1 MCLLV
6 LSRCPCSLPGFVVS
20 SQWSRAR
27 RRAEQRRR
35 QRSIALTSLIEQTQT
50 DWRARARGG
59 PREITD
65 AGATRTRGGLSAR
78 EPVALSLAHLALRSL
93 SISLPPQCANH
104 TAELSSSPFLLFTPL
119 LPALDMSGAAD
130 ASSSSGGA
138 AASGAKTAA
147 GETNALNLRWCFGF
161 NSSVANTVHSLSSAN
176 RNALFYV
183 SAHTG
188 IIHDLQ
194 HDQQFLLQGHCNQI
208 TSVCVSKDKR
218 WIATA
223 DFGPDS
229 MLVVWDALR
238 ATPVKI
244 LPTHPDHGGIAA
256 MDMSADA
263 MFLVTLSYNYPQVLS
278 VWEWPANSTTPAI
291 SAPIGN
297 RDYQHCVRFNPV
309 DVRDLVSNGQRE
321 VIFWNWNEDSI
332 AAFHPPKGISKL
344 KKAVRNLSQTTFIPY
359 TTRAVTA
366 TTSGHIIAWDYPVSE
381 LVQSTGRDA
390 IKILKLVKSGI
401 NLLDTV
407 LDKFLV
413 CGCAD
418 GAVRFFDFQFRV
430 VAWFEDIQAGHIT
443 SISFADQGANAG
455 GPSASAAPTAQAGQV
470 SMEEFAVPDFVVGTS
485 SGKVLQLDS
494 KTMEHLTADKRRGK
508 LLVQGFDDEVHA
520 LDAHPTL
527 PLFAVGTS
535 KGSLQIWDVDD
546 RKMVAY
552 RKFEEGESSS
562 SGSATGHATNKAAG
576 TTGSGGKKTDVSAS
590 LTAASAAAKGP
601 AHKDELINAS
611 AQIQC
616 LKFGPKGLLLAM
628 GFANGFVK
636 VVSSAEAGSGGSM
649 TGTAAESGLHV
660 APPLRDVCSFHRSE
674 GSITNLVFSSDGNW
688 ISTSDAEGCVAVYR
702 FWHKDDDL
710 EKPMEWIYVGK
721 YKAHYKPIVNLFF
734 EATGPNTAAAAQPAQ
749 PAAQSTEDESSS
761 PPGTASGRSARSN
774 LNALALATNAALSPH
789 NALSATLRSIPR
801 LYSLGEDRVLQ
812 EYDLKSSSIRAGL
825 KISSSTKLEQT
836 ACPTA
841 MMSLPGRPLGHS
853 GAGKPQQ
860 KSPDLIITAND
871 EYKIKVWEVIS
882 AAAAA
887 AAEAQAKAAATAR
900 AAALKA
906 KQPQR
911 GKLGA
916 KSKESLDPLA
926 SMSPSEFEE
935 YSRRMK
941 CRKTLLAPMYGGSI
955 NKMFNL
961 PKREAVTHG
970 HGGGGG
976 SNKSGIVPSDYLV
989 YSTFDK
995 VVGLIKLPLDGNPN
1009 KSMALIAHPGEVSCV
1024 VATFDGKYLITSGG
1038 SDRSVNLW
1046 AVATNALDASITLG
1060 GKGIDPYLSLIDGGR
1075 KGPFFQELLDYFYY
1089 AQLRSQGLATT
1100 QPRKITGYITVD
1112 EGVNLM
1118 RALGFYPSEQQI
1130 VAIKAEIRYENQ
1142 ALLDAKTGGPSAS
1155 ASGPARSADLLNL
1168 DEFLKL
1174 YVNHRPVFGLGA
1186 KAFESAFAALGA
1198 MPKRDFSM
1206 SSEQLV
1212 TQLMTLG
1219 DEPMSMEEIEQALDA
1234 LLGERFVPKDAQDVN
1249 GRNGQH
1255 TRHKQLCKTR
1265 HTHPLSS
1272 LTPLVRF
1279 ACCFAFLSLRS
1290 VGWSPQDFVSSPRA
1304 DAARAI
1310 RTGHSR
1316 IRRLCLRTGRRRS
1329 GIHPSCAQPAT
1340 AVTATTGRRCR

>member
-1 MCLLV
+1 M
-6 LSRCPCSLPGFVVS
+6 
-20 SQWSRAR
+20 
-27 RRAEQRRR
+27 
-35 QRSIALTSLIEQTQT
+35 
-50 DWRARARGG
+50 
-59 PREITD
+59 
-65 AGATRTRGGLSAR
+65 
-78 EPVALSLAHLALRSL
+78 
-93 SISLPPQCANH
+93 
-104 TAELSSSPFLLFTPL
+104 
-119 LPALDMSGAAD
+119 
-130 ASSSSGGA
+130 
-138 AASGAKTAA
+138 
-147 GETNALNLRWCFGF
+147 NLRWCFGF

-194 HDQQFLLQGHCNQI
+194 ADQQFLLQGHCNQI

-263 MFLVTLSYNYPQVLS
+263 MFLATLSYNYPQVLS
-278 VWEWPANSTTPAI
+278 VWEWPANSTSPAI
-291 SAPIGN
+291 SAPVGN

-321 VIFWNWNEDSI
+321 VIFWNWTDESI

-359 TTRAVTA
+359 TTKAVTA

-443 SISFADQGANAG
+443 AISFADQGNTGAAGAG
-455 GPSASAAPTAQAGQV
+455 GAAAASTAPTAQAGQV

-546 RKMVAY
+546 RKMVAF
-552 RKFEEGESSS
+552 RKFEEGEASS
-562 SGSATGHATNKAAG
+562 SGSAASAQSGSKNAATTA
-576 TTGSGGKKTDVSAS
+576 GSGGKKTDVSAS

-601 AHKDELINAS
+601 AHKDELINS
-611 AQIQC
+611 SSQIQC

-636 VVSSAEAGSGGSM
+636 VVSSAEAGGSGGSM
-649 TGTAAESGLHV
+649 SGAAAEGGLHV

-688 ISTSDAEGCVAVYR
+688 ISTSDAAGCVAVYR
-702 FWHKDDDL
+702 FWHKDDEPDKAL
-710 EKPMEWIYVGK
+710 EWIYVGK

-734 EATGPNTAAAAQPAQ
+734 ENSGTNTQQQAAQPAAAAQSA
-749 PAAQSTEDESSS
+749 EDDTTS
-761 PPGTASGRSARSN
+761 PPGTASASGRSARSN

-789 NALSATLRSIPR
+789 NALSASLRSIPR

-812 EYDLKSSSIRAGL
+812 EYDLKASSIRAGL

-841 MMSLPGRPLGHS
+841 MMSLPGRPLGHA

-860 KSPDLIITAND
+860 RSPDLIITAND
-871 EYKIKVWEVIS
+871 EYKIKVWEVTS

-900 AAALKA
+900 AAALKS

-916 KSKESLDPLA
+916 GKISKESLDPLA
-926 SMSPSEFEE
+926 AMSPSEFEE

-961 PKREAVTHG
+961 PKREAVSHG
-970 HGGGGG
+970 QHGGGGG
-976 SNKSGIVPSDYLV
+976 SSNKSGIVPSDYLV

-1009 KSMALIAHPGEVSCV
+1009 KSMALIAHPGEVSCIV
-1024 VATFDGKYLITSGG
+1024 STFDGKYLITSGG

-1046 AVATNALDASITLG
+1046 SVATNALDASITLG

-1075 KGPFFQELLDYFYY
+1075 QGAFFQELLDYFYY

-1100 QPRKITGYITVD
+1100 APRKITGYITVD

-1130 VAIKAEIRYENQ
+1130 VAIKAEIGYENQ
-1142 ALLDAKTGGPSAS
+1142 AMMEAKGAAAGSGSGSGSAAS
-1155 ASGPARSADLLNL
+1155 AQARSTDLLNL

-1186 KAFESAFAALGA
+1186 KAFESAFASLGA
-1198 MPKRDFSM
+1198 MPGRDFSM

-1212 TQLMTLG
+1212 QQLMTLG
-1219 DEPMSMEEIEQALDA
+1219 DEPMSADEIEQALDA

-1249 GRNGQH
+1249 GRNGQRAEKNKKRKSNCCA
-1255 TRHKQLCKTR
+1255 T
-1265 HTHPLSS
+1265 
-1272 LTPLVRF
+1272 RF
-1279 ACCFAFLSLRS
+1279 ACALF
-1290 VGWSPQDFVSSPRA
+1290 
-1304 DAARAI
+1304 
-1310 RTGHSR
+1310 
-1316 IRRLCLRTGRRRS
+1316 
-1329 GIHPSCAQPAT
+1329 
-1340 AVTATTGRRCR
+1340 